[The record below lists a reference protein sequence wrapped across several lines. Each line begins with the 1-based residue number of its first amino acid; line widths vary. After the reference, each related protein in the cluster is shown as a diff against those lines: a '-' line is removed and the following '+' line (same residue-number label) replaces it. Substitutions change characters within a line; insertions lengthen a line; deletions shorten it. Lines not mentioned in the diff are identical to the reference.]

1 MTELAAGDRLGRY
14 ELERVIGRG
23 ALGIVFRAR
32 RDDGEVF
39 AVKIMRS
46 HLSEDPVFIKRFAR
60 EARHARSV
68 SHPHLVPV
76 TEAGQAR
83 SGHPYLVMP
92 FVEGGTLAARIA
104 EKGVLDLSETITLTS
119 QIAAA
124 LSALHAADLVHR
136 DVKPA
141 NVMTSD
147 RGAQVTDFGL
157 ARGRADTVL
166 TRLGAAVG
174 TPHYMAP
181 ELLLGQPAT
190 TASDTY
196 SLACLTYA
204 CLAGEPPYA
213 GEPLRARTQGPPPAP
228 ALWRTDVPIDVGAAV
243 LHALSS
249 DPAAR
254 PRTPVAFAS
263 MLSVA
268 AR

>member
-1 MTELAAGDRLGRY
+1 MPRSRWSRSAGICAPRCAMRSRATIARSAGGLRARSSSSAPSATTASCSCSQRCSAWRPPMPELAAGDRLGRY

-32 RDDGEVF
+32 RDDGGIF

-46 HLSEDPVFIKRFAR
+46 HLSEDPVFIRRFAR

-104 EKGVLDLSETITLTS
+104 EKGVLELSETITLTS

-190 TASDTY
+190 AASDIY
-196 SLACLTYA
+196 SLAC
-204 CLAGEPPYA
+204 
-213 GEPLRARTQGPPPAP
+213 
-228 ALWRTDVPIDVGAAV
+228 
-243 LHALSS
+243 
-249 DPAAR
+249 
-254 PRTPVAFAS
+254 
-263 MLSVA
+263 
-268 AR
+268 